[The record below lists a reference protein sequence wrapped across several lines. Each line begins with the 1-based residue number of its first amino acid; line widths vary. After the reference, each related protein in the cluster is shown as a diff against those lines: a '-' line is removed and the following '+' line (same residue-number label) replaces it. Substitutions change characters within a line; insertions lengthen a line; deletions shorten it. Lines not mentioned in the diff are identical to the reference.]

1 MKSSFFQKWMS
12 PSRVFQRLRHLHIE
26 NKGLKLSAFVLALL
40 LFVVSRQPITN
51 VRLSGVPVEIPG
63 LTSGVEIS
71 GDVQQTVSVI
81 LRGPRDIVR
90 SLTPNQISVTL
101 NLSNREPGERFVQ
114 LRPED
119 VFRPDNI
126 EVLQIEPASI
136 KLRIEPTERKLVN
149 VEHQFI
155 GQVAEG
161 LEVYDVRCEPSII
174 EIEGPYSQVNKVSFV
189 LTEPVNLSGRTS
201 DFRIPVD
208 VDTSHNSLRVKTPV
222 PIILSVEIGE
232 RRKTRIMTKVPVIIP
247 HQQPGVRLLPKVVDV
262 ELYGPQSALDK
273 LQPDDL
279 RVEPKTDGL
288 PPSAETVTLQ
298 IKLPA
303 TTDKHIAV
311 KNIIPSEVRL
321 KRQ

>member
-1 MKSSFFQKWMS
+1 MKSSFFTKWMS

-63 LTSGVEIS
+63 LTAGVEIS

-90 SLTPNQISVTL
+90 SLTPNQISVIL
-101 NLSNREPGERFVQ
+101 NLSNKEPGERFVQ

-119 VFRPDNI
+119 VFRPDNV

-136 KLRIEPTERKLVN
+136 KLRIEPTERKMVN
-149 VEHQFI
+149 IEHQFI
-155 GQVAEG
+155 GQVEEG
-161 LEVYDVRCEPSII
+161 LEVYDVRCEPPSV

-189 LTEPVNLSGRTS
+189 LTEPVNLSGRKS

-208 VDTSHNSLRVKTPV
+208 IDTSHNSLRVKTQA
-222 PIILSVEIGE
+222 PIILSAEIGE
-232 RRKTRIMTKVPVIIP
+232 RRKTRMMPHVPVTIP
-247 HQQPGVRLLPKVVDV
+247 QQFGVRPLPKTVDV

-273 LQPDDL
+273 LTSDDL

-288 PPSAETVTLQ
+288 PTVETVTLQ
-298 IKLPA
+298 IKLPVNI
-303 TTDKHIAV
+303 DKHVVV
-311 KNIIPSEVRL
+311 KNIIPAEVRL